1 MSAQREIPGHRWRKW
16 DGCVCGWSQGS
27 RGRCRP
33 SPLHEKRGMFHRRL
47 GQIRLN
53 TTLTHCRACHRD
65 PNHLAAFDRPALF
78 RPWSFPD
85 TKQWHRARR
94 TWLPRMPNVGFPQ
107 FLVETAQSS
116 VDGSRIARENLSFRR
131 LGRVQSS
138 VRPVDAAN
146 ERLLALMGSANKV
159 PICLSG
165 YDASDRRR
173 VVLVPG
179 LTGIAITS
187 LRSYNLVEPI
197 DQLELVSVL
206 RSPHRLGTWRAR

>member
-1 MSAQREIPGHRWRKW
+1 MAGARSWRNWQNSLRPNHRREEGQRLFAGNKVPTTALSTTVLKMSAEREIPGHRWRKW

-159 PICLSG
+159 PIWLSG
-165 YDASDRRR
+165 YYASD
-173 VVLVPG
+173 
-179 LTGIAITS
+179 
-187 LRSYNLVEPI
+187 
-197 DQLELVSVL
+197 
-206 RSPHRLGTWRAR
+206 